1 MKGVRESFNQVY
13 CQTADIVLAG
23 THVGYMSKEAAL
35 DLGLISSVSEVSEE
49 TLPISIASPIIDAH
63 AGALSMCMFSHE
75 LKEVEDQHLDYDN
88 MWCMIGGTST
98 CDFISTHQRYF
109 TQGVWGPYYD
119 AIFPGYYVREA
130 GQSTTGILMEHVIKA
145 HPDYHNIHKDKPIH
159 EVIKYLNEKLL
170 KKPYMNRLNVNPCY
184 HGSRL
189 LALPSLRGLSPIR
202 NVFKSKSFD
211 KSMKMTPIF
220 NIAFILSIEWHLCH
234 SLSLPIQTST
244 LSVCDKMIGI
254 IDVNAVNQKGINSS
268 IG

>member
-1 MKGVRESFNQVY
+1 
-13 CQTADIVLAG
+13 
-23 THVGYMSKEAAL
+23 MSKQAAK
-35 DLGLISSVSEVSEE
+35 DLGLISDLKEVSEE
-49 TLPISIASPIIDAH
+49 TIPISIASPLIDAH

-75 LKEVEDQHLDYDN
+75 LKDVEDQHLDYDN

-159 EVIKYLNEKLL
+159 EVIKLLNQKLL
-170 KKPYMNRLNVNPCY
+170 KRPYMNRLNVNPCY

-189 LALPSLRGLSPIR
+189 LAYPNLRGS
-202 NVFKSKSFD
+202 SQTDSFLI
-211 KSMKMTPIF
+211 SNHF
-220 NIAFILSIEWHLCH
+220 ES
-234 SLSLPIQTST
+234 
-244 LSVCDKMIGI
+244 
-254 IDVNAVNQKGINSS
+254 
-268 IG
+268 